1 MIKFGTGGWRAIIG
15 EEFTKDNITLLA
27 QGIALYVKNQVEEEK
42 DEEEI
47 GEKEKA
53 GVGFIVGYDR
63 RFLSKRAAIWISE
76 VLAANEI
83 TVYLIQDIAPTP
95 LIMYTV
101 DDMKL
106 KYGIAVTASHNSY
119 DYNGIKLFAGGG
131 RDASLEITEEIEK
144 IVNALTLKDRKE
156 MDFKE
161 GINLGKIKEIDPF
174 NDYIDNILQ
183 DINLSKIKERRLK
196 VLLDPMYG
204 VAKTCLQTVLIS
216 ARCSMDVINDRH
228 DPLFGGRLPSPSAET
243 LNKLRDMVVDRKYD
257 LGIATDGDADRLGI
271 IDEKGSFIHPNDIL
285 VLLYYYLLEYKGI
298 KGCVVRNIATTHL
311 LDRIA
316 KDYGEV
322 CYEVPVGFKHISQG
336 MEEHGAIIGGES
348 SGGLTINGRI
358 RGKDGIYAASLIV
371 ELVCVTNKRLSELL
385 SEIHNK
391 YGKMYMEERNYT
403 FSQKKKEELYHL
415 LFVEKKLPSYKQ
427 PIEKISY
434 EDGMKIYFENDGWII
449 ARFSGTE
456 PVLRIY
462 AEMESDLEV
471 SKITD
476 KMETFLNL
484 RRKGG
489 SCEEL

>member
-15 EEFTKDNITLLA
+15 EEFTKDNVTLLA
-27 QGIALYVKNQVEEEK
+27 QGIAIYVKNQEK
-42 DEEEI
+42 TENEKI
-47 GEKEKA
+47 GF
-53 GVGFIVGYDR
+53 VVGYDR
-63 RFLSKRAAIWISE
+63 RFLSKRATMWLSS
-76 VLAANEI
+76 VLAANGI

-101 DDMKL
+101 DRLKL
-106 KYGIAVTASHNSY
+106 NYGIAVTASHNSY

-131 RDASLEITEEIEK
+131 RDASIEITEEIEN
-144 IVNALTLKDRKE
+144 IVSELTLQDMKE
-156 MDFKE
+156 IEYEE
-161 GINLGKIKEIDPF
+161 GVKQGKIKEIDPF

-183 DINLSKIKERRLK
+183 DLDVSKIKERRLK

-216 ARCSMDVINDRH
+216 ARCSVDVINDRH
-228 DPLFGGRLPSPSAET
+228 DPLFGGRLPSPSADT
-243 LNKLRDMVVDRKYD
+243 LNKLRDMVVDRNYD

-271 IDEKGSFIHPNDIL
+271 IDEKGNFIHPNDIL

-298 KGCVVRNIATTHL
+298 KGGVVRNIATTHL

-316 KDYGEV
+316 TDYGEV

-358 RGKDGIYAASLIV
+358 RGKDGIYSASLMV
-371 ELVCVTNKRLSELL
+371 EIICVTNKRLSDLL
-385 SEIHNK
+385 EEIHNK

-403 FSQKKKEELYHL
+403 FSQKKKEELQHL
-415 LFVEKKLPSYKQ
+415 LFVEKKVPNYELPIK
-427 PIEKISY
+427 KIGY
-434 EDGMKIYFENDGWII
+434 EDGMKIYFKNDGWII

-462 AEMESDLEV
+462 AEMASDTEV
-471 SKITD
+471 SKIAD
-476 KMETFLNL
+476 IMEQFLNL
-484 RRKGG
+484 K
-489 SCEEL
+489 

>member
-15 EEFTKDNITLLA
+15 EEFTKENVTLLA
-27 QGIALYVKNQVEEEK
+27 QGIASYVKSQVEEEK
-42 DEEEI
+42 DE
-47 GEKEKA
+47 
-53 GVGFIVGYDR
+53 VGFIVGYDR
-63 RFLSKRAAIWISE
+63 RFLSERAAMWICE
-76 VLAANEI
+76 VMAANEI

-101 DDMKL
+101 DSMKL
-106 KYGIAVTASHNSY
+106 KYGIAVTASHNSF

-131 RDASLEITEEIEK
+131 RDATLEITEEIEK
-144 IVNALTLKDRKE
+144 IVNGLTLNNMKE
-156 MDFKE
+156 MEFEE
-161 GINLGKIKEIDPF
+161 GVLNGKIKRIDPF

-183 DINLSKIKERRLK
+183 DIDVSKIKERRLK

-228 DPLFGGRLPSPSAET
+228 DPLFGGKLPSPSDKT

-271 IDEKGSFIHPNDIL
+271 IDEKGNFIHPNDIL
-285 VLLYYYLLEYKGI
+285 VLLYYYLLEYKGM
-298 KGCVVRNIATTHL
+298 KGGVVRNIATTHL

-316 KDYGEV
+316 IDYGEE

-336 MEEHGAIIGGES
+336 METHGAIIGGES

-358 RGKDGIYAASLIV
+358 RGKDGIYSASLIV
-371 ELVCVTNKRLSELL
+371 ELLCVSNKRLSELL
-385 SEIHNK
+385 EEIHNK

-403 FSQKKKEELYHL
+403 FSQKKKEELYYL
-415 LFVEKKLPSYKQ
+415 LFVEKKLPNYEL
-427 PIEKISY
+427 PITKVSY

-456 PVLRIY
+456 PVLRIF
-462 AEMESDLEV
+462 AEMGSSVEV
-471 SKITD
+471 SKIAD
-476 KMETFLNL
+476 EMEQFLKL
-484 RRKGG
+484 
-489 SCEEL
+489 E